1 MFPPTNDRI
10 CNDATELCGNT
21 PMVYLNKVTEGLDAK
36 IAVKCEWFN
45 PAASVKDR
53 VGIRMIEAA
62 EKDGRLGL
70 AFACAVKGYKLI
82 LTMPSSMS
90 VERKTLLRAYGA
102 EVVLTDPSK
111 QVLGAVTRA
120 YELQELFGKD
130 KAVILNQFDNRD
142 NVEAHYESTGPEI
155 WKQTNGK
162 VDLVCF
168 GVGSAGT
175 VSGVGKYLKEKNP
188 KVLVYAVEP
197 EEASV
202 INGFEH
208 HPHGIPGMGAGFV
221 PKILDKIYEEA
232 LRVKSADAL
241 EMARRLATEE
251 GLLAG
256 ISGGAN
262 VCAAIQ
268 LAKRPENKGK
278 LIVTSIASFG
288 ERYLSTPLYSKLR
301 QDGENMKETTLE
313 EDHRIASTIV
323 DCIGNTPMVYLD
335 KITKGLDSRIAVK
348 CEWFNPGCSIKDRPG
363 SYMILAAEKQG
374 KIQPGVTTLIES
386 TSGNMGI
393 ALALTAASKGYRIIL
408 VMPSSMSL
416 ERRTVL
422 RALNATVILTDPA
435 GGIKATLD
443 RAYELQKLIP
453 NSIVLQQF
461 ENEANILAHYETTGP
476 EIWKQTNGKV
486 EIAVFGVGSGGT
498 VSGVGKFLKEQNPQ
512 IKVCVAEPFE
522 SSVISGKS
530 KPSPHHIYGIGAG
543 IIPANLKPIYEEV
556 FRIHSSDAIEMA
568 KRIAREEGILC
579 AISGGANVLA
589 ALELAKRPENKGKL
603 IVTSLADAGERYLS
617 TILYKDVFEEVKKM
631 GITTLEQDIE
641 ALGLDSSLANES
653 LLLSIGL
660 F

>member
-1 MFPPTNDRI
+1 MLPPTNDRI
-10 CNDATELCGNT
+10 CKDATDLVGNT
-21 PMVYLNKVTEGLDAK
+21 PMVYLNKVTEGLDAR

-62 EKDGRLGL
+62 EKDGRLKPGDIIIEPTSGNMGLGL
-70 AFACAVKGYKLI
+70 AFACALKGYKLI
-82 LTMPSSMS
+82 LTMPCSMS
-90 VERKTLLRAYGA
+90 VERKTLLTAYGA

-111 QVLGAVTRA
+111 QVLGAVKRA

-155 WKQTNGK
+155 WKQTDGK
-162 VDLVCF
+162 VDVVCF

-175 VSGVGKYLKEKNP
+175 LSGVGKYLKEKKP
-188 KVLVYAVEP
+188 EVLVYAVEP

-251 GLLAG
+251 GLLSG

-288 ERYLSTPLYSKLR
+288 ERYLSTPLYSELR
-301 QDGENMKETTLE
+301 NTAENMKETTLE
-313 EDHRIASTIV
+313 EDHRIAPTIV
-323 DCIGNTPMVYLD
+323 ECIGNTPMVYLD
-335 KITKGLDSRIAVK
+335 KLTKGLDARIAVK
-348 CEWFNPGCSIKDRPG
+348 CEWFNPGSSIKDRPG
-363 SYMILAAEKQG
+363 S
-374 KIQPGVTTLIES
+374 
-386 TSGNMGI
+386 I

-422 RALNATVILTDPA
+422 RALGATVILTDPA

-443 RAYELQKLIP
+443 RSYELQKLIP

-476 EIWKQTNGKV
+476 EIWKQTNGEV
-486 EIAVFGVGSGGT
+486 EIVVFGVGS
-498 VSGVGKFLKEQNPQ
+498 VGKYLREQNPQ

-543 IIPANLKPIYEEV
+543 MIPKNLKPIYDEV
-556 FRIHSSDAIEMA
+556 FRIHSTDAIEMA

-603 IVTSLADAGERYLS
+603 IVTSLADGGERYLS
-617 TILYKDVFEEVKKM
+617 TILYKDIFEEVKKM
-631 GITTLEQDIE
+631 EVTTLEQDIK
-641 ALGLDSSLANES
+641 ALGLDSSLANEVNGK
-653 LLLSIGL
+653 LNINN
-660 F
+660 